1 MENAVIQDQLNALA
15 IRLAELPLAK
25 RSLPSAYSADDRRR
39 LDSLAYAWTDA
50 TGLYLLLIDRAAAYD
65 KAYGPSPASDWQ
77 TLADFETLLR
87 GARRVEKPVPPM
99 PQQRQ
104 MALF

>member
-1 MENAVIQDQLNALA
+1 MIQDQLNALA
-15 IRLAELPLAK
+15 IRLAELPLAT
-25 RSLPSAYSADDRRR
+25 RNPPFAYSEQDRRR

-77 TLADFETLLR
+77 TLSDFETLLR
-87 GARRVEKPVPPM
+87 GARRFERPVPPM

-104 MALF
+104 MTLL